1 MTLARRLD
9 ALESSL
15 TPTQLVLRWLDEAH
29 AHGSLEVALAAVI
42 DVPPEDLPLNRLWRE
57 AAASARAAARS
68 RGPDAI
74 QRAVRKSV
82 TETVF
87 RYFLVL
93 RANVTAH
100 EAFDKEVL
108 IQAATSFVVAMLVT
122 PERPPTNYETML
134 AQACTVRMA
143 RVAELEAQAKARER
157 AADHYLDGREL
168 LFPELAVA
176 WEEQLRESREHLALT
191 LRLADLDGV
200 AVHDAEGDGEQR
212 LDAAF
217 ADLVEH
223 SKATTLEKLGDG
235 ASALRVARAW
245 LRPKLTAVVVDDV
258 SDAQDV
264 RSL

>member
-1 MTLARRLD
+1 VTLARRLD

-68 RGPDAI
+68 RGPDAM

-82 TETVF
+82 SETVF
-87 RYFLVL
+87 RFFVVL
-93 RANVTAH
+93 RANVTAQ
-100 EAFDKEVL
+100 EAFEKEALV
-108 IQAATSFVVAMLVT
+108 QAATSFVVAMLVT
-122 PERPPTNYETML
+122 PERPPKNYETML
-134 AQACTVRMA
+134 RQACAIRLA
-143 RVAELEAQAKARER
+143 RVAELEAMAAARAR
-157 AADHYLDGREL
+157 AAERYLDGREL
-168 LFPELAVA
+168 LFPGLAVA
-176 WEEQLRESREHLALT
+176 CEEQLRESREHAALT
-191 LRLADLDGV
+191 LRLAELDGI
-200 AVHDAEGDGEQR
+200 APDRPEDDEDQR

-245 LRPKLTAVVVDDV
+245 LRPKLTALGDDQAVD
-258 SDAQDV
+258 A
-264 RSL
+264 LAP